1 MAMPTPFKALAEL
14 CDKLEGMKRR
24 IPMVKLVSD
33 FLRTLEPE
41 EVEPAVSM
49 ILGRAFPQSSQKTLD
64 VSWAT
69 LSEIIKRITGVS
81 WEVFTKALNKTGDVG
96 AATKVVFESSRIKRQ
111 ASLYEETLTLTG
123 VRRSFEATA
132 EATGPGSREKK
143 ERLIEA
149 LLSSALPL
157 EAKYLVKII
166 IGEMRTGFHEGLME
180 QAVSEAFHIPLEIV
194 QRASMVLG
202 DIGAVAAIAKIEGED
217 GLLKVGFEV
226 FRPVKLML
234 AQMAGDVAEAIREHG
249 GKTAFEYK
257 LDGARVQIHKEGEKV
272 RIYSRRLSDVT
283 ESLPE
288 VVELVKGNVRA
299 DNAILEGEVIAVD
312 GEGHPLPFQ
321 HLMRRFK
328 RVHGVEDL
336 ASAIPVKLY
345 LFDILYLNG
354 QSLISLP
361 YVERRRI
368 LAENAGEIPLTK
380 QIITDNVGEAERF
393 LAEAINAGHEGLIAK
408 KLDSEYTPGIRGK
421 RWLKVKPTLPPL
433 DLVIVAAEYGY
444 GRRSGWL
451 SDYYLAARDVET
463 GEFLTVGKTFK
474 GLTDAEIIEMTKRL
488 KELAVKEEHRR
499 VYVIPKIVV
508 EVAYN
513 EIQKSP
519 KYRCGM
525 ALRFARITRIR
536 EDKTPEEADTIQ
548 RVREI
553 YESQFSKK
561 GNIKLESSKHLK
573 AG

>member
-1 MAMPTPFKALAEL
+1 MAMPTPFKVLAEL